1 MSVSGSQT
9 GLPSDN
15 NGAITQETFN
25 TLKQKYNQL
34 VRKSGKKRRNLS
46 NPTTEERAQGIRK
59 VVSLYTNVS
68 ALVAV
73 ALEQEE
79 GNDSDTNEVVP
90 EEEQKKYKT
99 K

>member
-1 MSVSGSQT
+1 M
-9 GLPSDN
+9 
-15 NGAITQETFN
+15 
-25 TLKQKYNQL
+25 KRKYDQL
-34 VRKSGKKRRNLS
+34 VRKSGKKQRNLS
-46 NPTTEERAQGIRK
+46 NPTTEEQAQGIRK

-73 ALEQEE
+73 ALDQEE

-90 EEEQKKYKT
+90 EEEQKKCKT